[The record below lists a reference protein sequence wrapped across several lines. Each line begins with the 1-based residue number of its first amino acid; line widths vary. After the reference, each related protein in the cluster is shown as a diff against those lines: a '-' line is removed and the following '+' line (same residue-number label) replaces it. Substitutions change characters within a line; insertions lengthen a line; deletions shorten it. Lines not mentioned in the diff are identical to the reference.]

1 MKKIIYLFIIF
12 VAGILQATLLDSFKV
27 FGVKPDLLLISV
39 IFAGL
44 VFQLKWALVFG
55 IVAGIFKDSLGAN
68 PFGINTI
75 LFPLW
80 IFLVIKIS
88 RKIPLD
94 NNLIRTALVSIIV
107 VFGNLIA
114 RIIFFA
120 LGNPV
125 SPLRI
130 FLRVT
135 FLELLYAAVIL
146 MAVFKVIRSLPYRI
160 EIE

>member
-27 FGVKPDLLLISV
+27 FGVKPDLLLISA
-39 IFAGL
+39 IFSS
-44 VFQLKWALVFG
+44 FIFRLKWALVFG

-68 PFGINTI
+68 TFGINTV

-80 IFLVIKIS
+80 IFLIIKIS

-94 NNLIRTALVSIIV
+94 NNPVRIALVFIIV
-107 VFGNLIA
+107 IFGNIIT
-114 RIIFFA
+114 RVIFFA
-120 LGNPV
+120 SGKTLT
-125 SPLRI
+125 SFAI
-130 FLRVT
+130 FLRGTV
-135 FLELLYAAVIL
+135 LELLYTTVIL
-146 MAVFKVIRSLPYRI
+146 LVVFKIIPSLPFRI